1 VTMLKDG
8 KRRGETTHKFE
19 AGGELG
25 PIENRNE
32 YEQRLEALPPEE
44 KELALQS
51 MRFADFCRY
60 FAGKKMDIPPQ
71 VLDRIQGLS
80 TFSIAD
86 RIRILKDANQR
97 LMEYLNDVGQDSKI
111 RQ

>member
-1 VTMLKDG
+1 MTMLKDG

-32 YEQRLEALPPEE
+32 STTTGSPASGGKGTGTTKHAFRRLLSLLCWQKDGHSPSGSGPDSGTFDVLE
-44 KELALQS
+44 
-51 MRFADFCRY
+51 
-60 FAGKKMDIPPQ
+60 FAG
-71 VLDRIQGLS
+71 
-80 TFSIAD
+80 